1 MLETPLRTDLQG
13 LMSTTNSQSFTRTNA
28 RFIASK
34 VAADLRQMRLF
45 YAKPSESSIQ
55 EYIEEFVELLVGGYL
70 QTVEYGFKR
79 DADWVIS
86 ARYEVRSDGT
96 VADTGTG
103 DLYARADIEG
113 AFFYTYLTYTAAWS
127 LLTSSARDAFK
138 QSLPFQR
145 GSAAEPGHVNGYWE
159 TGKSYAD
166 GGVGAV
172 RSVWRPL

>member
-1 MLETPLRTDLQG
+1 MA
-13 LMSTTNSQSFTRTNA
+13 STHSNSFTRTNA
-28 RFIASK
+28 RNIASK

-45 YAKPSESSIQ
+45 YDKPSEASIQ
-55 EYIEEFVELLVGGYL
+55 EYIEEFVELLVGRYL
-70 QTVEYGFKR
+70 HTVEYGFKR
-79 DADWVIS
+79 DGDWVIS

-113 AFFYTYLTYTAAWS
+113 ASFYSFLTYTSSWGD
-127 LLTSSARDAFK
+127 LTPSERQDVK

-145 GSAAEPGHVNGYWE
+145 EFDAEPGHVNGYWE
-159 TGKSYAD
+159 TGKSYAS
-166 GGVGAV
+166 GGVGAT

>member
-1 MLETPLRTDLQG
+1 MAGTH
-13 LMSTTNSQSFTRTNA
+13 SNSFTRTHA
-28 RFIASK
+28 RDIASK

-45 YAKPSESSIQ
+45 YDKPSESSTQ
-55 EYIEEFVELLVGGYL
+55 EYIEEFVELLVGRYL
-70 QTVEYGFKR
+70 HTVEYGFKR
-79 DADWVIS
+79 NDDWVIS

-96 VADTGTG
+96 VTDTGTG

-113 AFFYTYLTYTAAWS
+113 ASFHSFLTYTSTWEG
-127 LLTSSARDAFK
+127 LTSSERQNIK

-145 GSAAEPGHVNGYWE
+145 GFGSEPGHVNGYWE
-159 TGKSYAD
+159 TGKSYAS